1 LNIDARPENSW
12 LFSVVCATMAWS
24 FLLCMAMA
32 ALSLVTTGTDAL
44 TTTTTAA
51 AVTVCPRQGSL
62 ARGAHYHDDSQCNR
76 AAYNQ
81 FKASLGRH
89 LAYQS
94 FKAVGGVRTV
104 PNQKTVTCPLGG
116 ARVNLK
122 DENAPDDGL
131 DTIWFVENRASTP
144 VVVAYVTPDGHEV
157 SAKNPKIVPA
167 VADPS
172 AILAPG
178 AWMAVYT
185 FEGHEFVVRE
195 VKTVGGG
202 ATTTVAGNVLLQ
214 HRAGLIPIGAT
225 SQSLDCPDADVAP
238 MQDNAIAP
246 GYRRTPAAVN
256 RRCHTMDIGFRNMAN
271 CPLHGYYV
279 DSDDSGTSCTEE
291 FKLHLGVDS
300 VTHDFF
306 NDWTSNTKFE
316 GTFIGHTFHFR
327 LASNPTVLVET
338 VTLAPVIVT
347 DCPTTSV
354 AAQVSVGSLGSAVW
368 MSDAQFSNSS
378 DSAASLS
385 YQMPYSSSSSY
396 SNNTIKNG
404 ATSYA
409 ASSKT
414 TGASWM

>member
-1 LNIDARPENSW
+1 VFFYL
-12 LFSVVCATMAWS
+12 SVAFPVLCATMARS
-24 FLLCMAMA
+24 FSLQMAIA
-32 ALSLVTTGTDAL
+32 AVVVLVTVGTTVYAS
-44 TTTTTAA
+44 TTTA

-62 ARGAHYHDDSQCNR
+62 ARGAQYHDDSQCNR
-76 AAYNQ
+76 AAYNRY
-81 FKASLGRH
+81 KAALGRH
-89 LAYQS
+89 LTYQS
-94 FKAVGGVRTV
+94 FKALGGVRTV
-104 PNQKTVTCPLGG
+104 PNQQTITCPLGG
-116 ARVNLK
+116 TRVNLK

-131 DTIWFVENRASTP
+131 DTVWFVENRASTP

-157 SAKNPKIVPA
+157 SAKNPTIVPA
-167 VADPS
+167 VADPQ

-195 VKTVGGG
+195 VKLVG
-202 ATTTVAGNVLLQ
+202 AATTVAGNVLMQ

-225 SQSLDCPDADVAP
+225 SQSLSCPKADVEP
-238 MQDNAIAP
+238 KVNDTTAP
-246 GYRRTPAAVN
+246 GYQRTPPAIN
-256 RRCHTMDIGFRNMAN
+256 RRCHTMDIGFRNVAN

-291 FKLHLGVDS
+291 FKLHLGVES
-300 VTHDFF
+300 VTRDFVH
-306 NDWTSNTKFE
+306 DWTSNTKFE

-347 DCPTTSV
+347 DCPTSSV
-354 AAQVSVGSLGSAVW
+354 AARVAVGSLGLAVE

-378 DSAASLS
+378 DTEYLYKEPYS
-385 YQMPYSSSSSY
+385 YASSSSF
-396 SNNTIKNG
+396 SNGTVKNG
-404 ATSYA
+404 AAYA
-409 ASSKT
+409 APSKTT